1 MADKSGRRLLLIVSL
16 NFSIMFNI
24 MWLFAWR
31 MRNRMTKS
39 SIALQVSASGMA
51 FSLLVVAISFYVKVI
66 IYWYVLFCCY
76 IHIIHCFIISM
87 YVSAHVCGYHSLS
100 EQYATCSLCFF
111 LKFDPRLVYQK
122 FLPCMGYWA
131 PCRWLELWYAN
142 TFKFIIQIQCFW
154 LLVS

>member
-100 EQYATCSLCFF
+100 EQFTTFFYVFFSSEIWSQASISETSSLYGI
-111 LKFDPRLVYQK
+111 LSTLSLVGVVVCK
-122 FLPCMGYWA
+122 SM
-131 PCRWLELWYAN
+131 
-142 TFKFIIQIQCFW
+142 
-154 LLVS
+154 